1 MNKLYGKADYY
12 SMDPFHEGGSV
23 AGVDLDAAGKAI
35 MQAMKKNNPKAVW
48 VAQAWQANPRPQ
60 MIGNL
65 EAGDLITAIRR
76 LLCSASIYLVPEGR
90 VRTA

>member
-1 MNKLYGKADYY
+1 MAKQTIIAWTVPR
-12 SMDPFHEGGSV
+12 SGSV
-23 AGVDLDAAGKAI
+23 ADVDLDAAGKAI

-65 EAGDLITAIRR
+65 EAGD
-76 LLCSASIYLVPEGR
+76 
-90 VRTA
+90 